1 MFDMLMMRKVKPFP
15 AVVSVS
21 RDIPVAR
28 LENTFFDIIGIENS
42 GFEIARENHR
52 HDFFEILWF
61 TSSVG
66 TVHYIDFEPYPVEP
80 GLAYCLAPGQV
91 HAYEGASPSGY
102 VVAFSLEMFSR
113 IMDPQLRV
121 LFNPFMNSGVRIRES
136 EAGVL
141 LQLAALME
149 EECRGGKEF
158 VILLCYLKAFLFHL
172 ARMHHDA
179 AFSVDKAGQR
189 MSLLFELLERNF
201 RKERHAAFYASA
213 LGITPKRLNEILHE
227 KFDLTLTRILHM
239 RLILEAK
246 REIAYGR
253 KNFKEISFELGF
265 SDQAY
270 FSRFFK
276 VQTGMMAA
284 DFRSHTL
291 QVSKKDSVATVSASS
306 ADN

>member
-1 MFDMLMMRKVKPFP
+1 M
-15 AVVSVS
+15 VSPS

-28 LENTFFDIIGIENS
+28 LGNTFFDIFGIENS
-42 GFEIARENHR
+42 GVVFARDNHR
-52 HDFFEILWF
+52 HDFFEIIWF
-61 TSSVG
+61 TSSVER
-66 TVHYIDFEPYPVEP
+66 VHYIDFEPYPVES
-80 GLAYCLAPGQV
+80 GLVYCLAPGQV
-91 HAYEGASPSGY
+91 HAYQGASPSGY
-102 VVAFSLEMFSR
+102 VIVFSLEMFSR
-113 IMDPQLRV
+113 IMDPELRV
-121 LFNPFMNSGVRIRES
+121 LFNPFVNSGLRIGEGK
-136 EAGVL
+136 AGVL
-141 LQLAALME
+141 MQLAGLMV
-149 EECRGGKEF
+149 EECRGSREL

-179 AFSVDKAGQR
+179 AFSVDKTGQR

-201 RKERHAAFYASA
+201 RKERHAAFYAAA
-213 LGITPKRLNEILHE
+213 LGITPKRLNEILHK
-227 KFDLTLTRILHM
+227 KFDLTMTRILHM

>member
-1 MFDMLMMRKVKPFP
+1 MVNL
-15 AVVSVS
+15 S

-28 LENTFFDIIGIENS
+28 LGNTFFDIIGIENS

-66 TVHYIDFEPYPVEP
+66 TVHYIDFEPYPVES
-80 GLAYCLAPGQV
+80 GLIYCLAPGQV
-91 HAYEGASPSGY
+91 HAYEGPSPSGY
-102 VVAFSLEMFSR
+102 VIVFSLEMFSR
-113 IMDPQLRV
+113 IMDPQLRG
-121 LFNPFMNSGVRIRES
+121 LFNPFMNSGVVIGERES
-136 EAGVL
+136 GVM
-141 LQLAALME
+141 LQLAELMA
-149 EECRGGKEF
+149 EECRGSKDF
-158 VILLCYLKAFLFHL
+158 IILLCYLKAFLFHL
-172 ARMHHDA
+172 SRMQHDA

-189 MSLLFELLERNF
+189 MSLLFDLVERNF
-201 RKERHAAFYASA
+201 RRERHAAFYASE

-253 KNFKEISFELGF
+253 KSFKEIAFELGF

-291 QVSKKDSVATVSASS
+291 RLSQKDVVTVVSAGS

>member
-1 MFDMLMMRKVKPFP
+1 M
-15 AVVSVS
+15 VSPS

-28 LENTFFDIIGIENS
+28 LGNTFFDIFGIENS
-42 GFEIARENHR
+42 GVVFARDNHR
-52 HDFFEILWF
+52 HDFFEIIWF
-61 TSSVG
+61 TSSVER
-66 TVHYIDFEPYPVEP
+66 VHYIDFEPYPVES
-80 GLAYCLAPGQV
+80 GLVYCLAPGQV
-91 HAYEGASPSGY
+91 HAYQGASPSGY
-102 VVAFSLEMFSR
+102 VIVFSLEMFSR
-113 IMDPQLRV
+113 IMDPELRV
-121 LFNPFMNSGVRIRES
+121 LFNPFVNSGLRIGEGK
-136 EAGVL
+136 AGVL
-141 LQLAALME
+141 MQLAGLMV
-149 EECRGGKEF
+149 EECRGSSEL

-179 AFSVDKAGQR
+179 AFSVDKTGQR

-201 RKERHAAFYASA
+201 RKERHAAFYAAA
-213 LGITPKRLNEILHE
+213 LGITPKRLNEILHK
-227 KFDLTLTRILHM
+227 KFDLTMTRILHM

>member
-1 MFDMLMMRKVKPFP
+1 M
-15 AVVSVS
+15 VSPS

-28 LENTFFDIIGIENS
+28 LGNTFFDIFGIENS
-42 GFEIARENHR
+42 GFVFARDNHR
-52 HDFFEILWF
+52 HDFFEIIWF
-61 TSSVG
+61 TSSVES
-66 TVHYIDFEPYPVEP
+66 VHYIDFEPYPVES
-80 GLAYCLAPGQV
+80 GLVYCLAPGQV
-91 HAYEGASPSGY
+91 HAYQGLSPSGY
-102 VVAFSLEMFSR
+102 VMVFSLEMFSR

-121 LFNPFMNSGVRIRES
+121 LFNPFMNSGVRIGEGK
-136 EAGVL
+136 AGVL
-141 LQLAALME
+141 MQLAELMV
-149 EECRGGKEF
+149 EECRGSREL
-158 VILLCYLKAFLFHL
+158 VILRCYLKAFLFHL

-179 AFSVDKAGQR
+179 AFSLDKTGQR
-189 MSLLFELLERNF
+189 MSRLFELLESNF
-201 RKERHAAFYASA
+201 RKERHVAFYATA
-213 LGITPKRLNEILHE
+213 LGITPKRLNEILHK
-227 KFDLTLTRILHM
+227 KFDLTMTRILHL

-253 KNFKEISFELGF
+253 KSFKEISFELGF

-291 QVSKKDSVATVSASS
+291 RVSKKSSVATVSAGS

>member
-1 MFDMLMMRKVKPFP
+1 MF
-15 AVVSVS
+15 VVSPS

-28 LENTFFDIIGIENS
+28 LGNTCFDIFGIEKS
-42 GFEIARENHR
+42 GFVFARDNHR
-52 HDFFEILWF
+52 HDFFEIIWF
-61 TSSVG
+61 TSSVER
-66 TVHYIDFEPYPVEP
+66 VHYIDFEPYPVEA
-80 GLAYCLAPGQV
+80 GLVYCLAPGQV

-102 VVAFSLEMFSR
+102 VLVFSLEMFSR

-121 LFNPFMNSGVRIRES
+121 LFNPFVNSGVRIGEGKS
-136 EAGVL
+136 DVL
-141 LQLAALME
+141 MQLAALMV
-149 EECRGGKEF
+149 EECRGSKDL

-179 AFSVDKAGQR
+179 VFSVDKTGQR
-189 MSLLFELLERNF
+189 MSLLFELLDKNF

-213 LGITPKRLNEILHE
+213 LGITPKRLNEILHN
-227 KFDLTLTRILHM
+227 KFDLTMTRILHM

-246 REIAYGR
+246 REIAYGC
-253 KNFKEISFELGF
+253 KSFKEISFELGF

-291 QVSKKDSVATVSASS
+291 RASTKDSTATVSAGS